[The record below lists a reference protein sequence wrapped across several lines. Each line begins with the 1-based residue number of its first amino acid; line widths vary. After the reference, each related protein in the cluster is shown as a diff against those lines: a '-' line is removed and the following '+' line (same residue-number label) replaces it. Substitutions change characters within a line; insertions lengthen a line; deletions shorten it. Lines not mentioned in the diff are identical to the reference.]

1 MIVHSNFKAMEINMI
16 QKLRQIIEILFK
28 FWAVWISLKSL

>member
-16 QKLRQIIEILFK
+16 QELRQIIEILFK
-28 FWAVWISLKSL
+28 FWVMWISLKSL

>member
-1 MIVHSNFKAMEINMI
+1 MKVHSNFKAMEINMI

-28 FWAVWISLKSL
+28 FWVMWISLKSL

>member
-28 FWAVWISLKSL
+28 FWVMWISLKSL

>member
-28 FWAVWISLKSL
+28 FWVMWISIKSL